1 MISEDI
7 KEKMKKLAAREAMK
21 FLKDDI
27 IVGLGTGST
36 ARYAIEFI
44 AENEFDVICVAT
56 SKESERLAISL
67 GLRVMS
73 PNEVEYVDITIDG
86 ADEVDKEGNLIKGYG
101 GALTREKI
109 IAKMSKEEII
119 IVDETKLVQWLGQ
132 KGKLPV
138 EILSFGW
145 KHTMKALESY
155 GRPTLRKVGKK
166 PFITDNG
173 NYIVDLSIDRVNDP
187 KKWEVEINSIPGV
200 VENGIFTGL
209 ATKIIVA
216 YRDGKVRIFEL

>member
-1 MISEDI
+1 MISENI
-7 KEKMKKLAAREAMK
+7 KEKMKKLAAREAMR
-21 FLKDDI
+21 FLKDNI

-44 AENEFDVICVAT
+44 AENGFDVVCVAT
-56 SKESERLAISL
+56 SKESERLAVSL
-67 GLRVMS
+67 GLRVID
-73 PNEVEYVDITIDG
+73 PCEVEYVDITIDG

-119 IVDETKLVQWLGQ
+119 IVDETKLVEWLGQ

-145 KHTMKALESY
+145 KHTMKTLENY
-155 GRPTLRKVGKK
+155 GVPVLRKIGEK

-173 NYIVDLSIDRVNDP
+173 NYVVDINIEKIDNP
-187 KKWEVEINSIPGV
+187 KKWELELNSIPGV
-200 VENGIFTGL
+200 VENGIFTGI

-216 YRDGKVRIFEL
+216 YRDGKVRIIEP